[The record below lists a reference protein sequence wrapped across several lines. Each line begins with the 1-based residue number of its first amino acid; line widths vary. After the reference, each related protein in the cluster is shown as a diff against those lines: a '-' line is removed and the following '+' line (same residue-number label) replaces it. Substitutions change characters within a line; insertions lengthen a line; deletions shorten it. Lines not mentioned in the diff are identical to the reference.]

1 MIRNNTI
8 NNQTGWKKNTI
19 LFLSSQ
25 TFSLFGSMLV
35 QYAITW
41 YITLETQSG
50 VMMTIS
56 ILCGFLP
63 TLLVSPFAGVW
74 ADRYNRKLLIIL
86 SDALIAVS
94 TLILSVLFLMGIN
107 AIWLLFV
114 ASVVRSLGAGIQ
126 SPAVSAF
133 IPQLVPEEHLTRING
148 ISGSLQSLV
157 TLVSPILSGALL
169 SVSTIVSIFFI
180 DVITAA
186 IAVFIMLLLHIPIHA
201 RALEKQKINYFQD
214 MRDGIAYIH
223 NHAFIKILFIFCAIY
238 FVLVSPLAFLTPL
251 QVTRTFG
258 VDVWRLTTI
267 EVTYSIGMIA
277 GGVLMASWGGFRN
290 RLHTIAFS
298 YLVVA
303 VCALALGFVSF
314 FWIYSVLM
322 GIIGLVI
329 PMFNT
334 PFIVM
339 LQEKVPENFLG
350 RVFSVLSMI
359 SSSVMPLAMLIYGPL
374 ADWIQIEWLLIG
386 TGLLMFIQGFLMLR
400 NKILI
405 EAGKPV
411 LKGNPESEKSVEDLS

>member
-1 MIRNNTI
+1 MMI
-8 NNQTGWKKNTI
+8 QQASWKKNTI

-63 TLLVSPFAGVW
+63 TLLISPFAGVW
-74 ADRYNRKLLIIL
+74 ADRFDRKLLIIL

-94 TLILSVLFLMGIN
+94 TLILAILFLTGIDG
-107 AIWLLFV
+107 IWLLFV
-114 ASVVRSLGAGIQ
+114 ASILRSFGGGIQ

-133 IPQLVPEEHLTRING
+133 IPELVPEEHLTRVNG
-148 ISGSLQSLV
+148 ISSSLQSLV
-157 TLVSPILSGALL
+157 MLISPILSGTLL
-169 SVSTIVSIFFI
+169 SFSSIVLVFFI
-180 DVITAA
+180 DVVTAA
-186 IAVFIMLLLHIPIHA
+186 IAVIIMLSLKTSKRIIA
-201 RALEKQKINYFQD
+201 SVREKINYFQD
-214 MRDGIAYIH
+214 MRDGIQYIH
-223 NHAFIKILFIFCAIY
+223 DHAFIRILFIYCAIY

-251 QVTRTFG
+251 QVARTYG
-258 VDVWRLTTI
+258 NDVWRLTTI
-267 EVTYSIGMIA
+267 EVAYSLGIVA
-277 GGVLMASWGGFRN
+277 GGILIAAWGGFRN
-290 RLHTIAFS
+290 RLHTIVLS

-303 VCALALGFVSF
+303 VCGFLLGVIFN
-314 FWIYSVLM
+314 FWVYSILM

-339 LQEKVPENFLG
+339 LQERVPENFLG

-359 SSSVMPLAMLIYGPL
+359 SSFVMPFAMLIYGPL
-374 ADWIQIEWLLIG
+374 ADMFRIEWMLII
-386 TGLLMFIQGFLMLR
+386 TGLFMFQQGIMMLR
-400 NKILI
+400 NPKLI
-405 EAGKPV
+405 EAGRPDMQTT
-411 LKGNPESEKSVEDLS
+411 LDSEKSVEELR